1 MDILNAF
8 LLFFHIMGLAV
19 TLGAAF
25 AVTMLGPMFGRV
37 EAAERGM
44 LFRLGLM
51 LARYANW
58 GLLVMWVTGPLL
70 LWLKWGGF
78 EGISHWFY
86 LKLVFVVIFSATLGI
101 NASAFR
107 RFADGDTGASSRVAI
122 TSVFNLILGT
132 LAVLSAV
139 FAFG

>member
-8 LLFFHIMGLAV
+8 LLFLHLMGLAV
-19 TLGAAF
+19 TIGCAI
-25 AVTMLGPMFGRV
+25 AVALVGPLFGRV
-37 EAAERGM
+37 NEGERGII
-44 LFRLGLM
+44 FKLGLK
-51 LARYANW
+51 LAGYANW

-86 LKLVFVVIFSATLGI
+86 LKLVFVVILSATLGI
-101 NASAFR
+101 NAAAFR
-107 RFADGDTGASSRVAI
+107 RFANGEMGASQRVAI
-122 TSVFNLILGT
+122 TSVFNLVLGA

-139 FAFG
+139 LAFA